1 MDPNLPFQPPAP
13 VEPVQP
19 IVPAMPPMESVSV
32 APTPVPPPTKK
43 TNWVLILGIV
53 LLLISVLALVGYFV
67 YQNYQSRINVS
78 TPLASPEPTAEAGTA
93 TPDPTADWKIYTNK
107 TYGISFNYPKEAK
120 IIGDIESQLFTIVS
134 GNQSVSFLASKNSQD
149 YSVNEFMLRTIS
161 PNNPDSVRKYVTFS
175 NVSFNNLN
183 FVLANQDAN
192 YFSQQSGS
200 LNSYLIGKGNYVFS
214 FGFNKVSESLITQIL
229 STFQFTNTQ
238 STSSAT
244 PTATPI

>member
-1 MDPNLPFQPPAP
+1 MENRSVQNP
-13 VEPVQP
+13 VPEPVLTPVQ
-19 IVPAMPPMESVSV
+19 VPEPKAKFPVMYLVLSLLILVFLTATAFLYYQNMQLKNMLASYQNSTS
-32 APTPVPPPTKK
+32 PTPT
-43 TNWVLILGIV
+43 T
-53 LLLISVLALVGYFV
+53 
-67 YQNYQSRINVS
+67 YQSPV
-78 TPLASPEPTAEAGTA
+78 PTTD
-93 TPDPTADWKIYTNK
+93 TTVNWKTYINK

-134 GNQSVSFLASKNSQD
+134 GSQPVSFLASENSQG

-229 STFQFTNTQ
+229 STFKFTK
-238 STSSAT
+238 
-244 PTATPI
+244 